1 MKFEWDPIKNR
12 INIKKHGLS
21 FEESA
26 YVFTDK
32 NTLSICDEEHSEDEE
47 RWITLG
53 QIPFN
58 KIIVVV
64 HTVRY
69 KNNIEIIRI
78 ISSRSATK
86 KEADEYFKRR

>member
-12 INIKKHGLS
+12 LNIKKHGLS

-32 NTLSICDEEHSEDEE
+32 NNLSIYDDDHSDNED

-58 KIIVVV
+58 QVIVVV
-64 HTVRY
+64 HTVRH
-69 KNNIEIIRI
+69 KNNTEYIRI

-86 KEADEYFKRR
+86 KEADEYFIRR